1 MGKLLYCTTQF
12 LNMLNLFLISEIQ
25 IKVDSVLIGKGL
37 FQKPQYIN
45 KSTLDKIIQEGLK
58 IQ

>member
-1 MGKLLYCTTQF
+1 MVKLLYCTTQF
-12 LNMLNLFLISEIQ
+12 LNMLNLYLISEIQ